1 MARQPSSGRQ
11 PATTTDSPHRWKVQ
25 KQHMDTVI
33 IIVALVVIVF
43 CLVAI
48 GVARS
53 RSDRN
58 SKSQVAA
65 AREAYAR
72 DVESDRGDT

>member
-1 MARQPSSGRQ
+1 
-11 PATTTDSPHRWKVQ
+11 
-25 KQHMDTVI
+25 MDTVI

-58 SKSQVAA
+58 SKFQVAA